1 MVSLIKILKKNYHK
15 QENNI
20 LKKLK
25 VKKLNS
31 YKKNIVLKGEIE
43 VAGDKSISH
52 RSLIFAALAYGK
64 SKIFGLLEGEDVL
77 RTAEALR
84 LMGVEISRD
93 ANGVWLVNGSGV
105 AGLLE
110 PSNVLDMGNSGT
122 SSRLMAGL
130 VSPYNFTSFFT
141 GDASL
146 RKRPMRRV
154 FEPIEQIGA
163 KIIARQ
169 NSLMP
174 FAVIGAK
181 NAMPIEYKMK
191 VASAQVK
198 SCILLAALNIRGLTT
213 IIEPEKCR
221 DHSEI
226 MMRYLGLKITTE
238 NYGENGT
245 KISYQG
251 MQEFDAKDFV
261 VPGDISSAAFLIV
274 AALIVEGSK
283 LAIKNVGVNALR
295 DGIIKT
301 LQEMGGNILLKN
313 QRLVGGEMVAD
324 IVVEHSKLTA
334 INVPASRAPSMI
346 DEYPILAVAAA
357 HAKGTTKMN
366 GLEELKVKESN
377 RLLMIAQNLEKCGV
391 KLKMGDDSLEV
402 EGGISQPK
410 NKVEI
415 VTNMDHRIAM
425 SFLVMGLSLENG
437 LQIDDASMIA
447 TSFPT
452 FEKIFSD
459 FGCAF

>member
-1 MVSLIKILKKNYHK
+1 
-15 QENNI
+15 
-20 LKKLK
+20 

-31 YKKNIVLKGEIE
+31 YKKNIAIKGEIE

-52 RSLIFAALAYGK
+52 RSLIFASLAYGR

-84 LMGVEISRD
+84 LMGVDISRD
-93 ANGVWLVNGSGV
+93 NSGVWHVNGVGFC
-105 AGLLE
+105 GLQE
-110 PSNVLDMGNSGT
+110 PSNILDMGNSGT

-130 VSPYNFTSFFT
+130 LASYNFTSFFT
-141 GDASL
+141 GDSSL

-163 KIIARQ
+163 KVIARQ
-169 NSLMP
+169 NNLMP
-174 FAVIGAK
+174 FAIIGAK
-181 NAMPIEYKMK
+181 NPAAIEYKMK

-198 SCILLAALNIRGLTT
+198 SCILLASLNINGITT

-226 MMRYLGLKITTE
+226 MMRYLGLKISSE
-238 NYGENGT
+238 NFGENGT
-245 KISYQG
+245 KISYRG
-251 MQEFDAKDFV
+251 MQEFDAKDFI

-274 AALIVEGSK
+274 AALIVKGSR
-283 LAIKNVGVNALR
+283 LVIKNVGVNVLR

-301 LQEMGGNILLKN
+301 LQEMNGNILLTN
-313 QRLVGGEMVAD
+313 QRLVGCEMVAD
-324 IVVEHSKLTA
+324 IIVEHSELKA
-334 INVPASRAPSMI
+334 VNVPASRAPSMI
-346 DEYPILAVAAA
+346 DEYPILAIAAA
-357 HAKGTTKMN
+357 NAKGITKMN
-366 GLEELKVKESN
+366 GIEELKVKESN

-391 KLKMGDDSLEV
+391 KLKMGDDFLEI
-402 EGGISQPK
+402 EGGILQPK
-410 NKVEI
+410 NKVEV

-447 TSFPT
+447 TSFPN

-459 FGCAF
+459 FGCAFEG